1 MEKKSFANRFGLIAL
16 MLLSLFVSTAVFAGN
31 APAASPVVITNTP
44 AQPIPMVG
52 LVKDSDAPARKPFQ
66 TVPIYVPAQLPANFY
81 DVVTV
86 PANQRLV
93 IEHVSGTCANIT
105 GVSLA
110 SYNQVPTWTGIV
122 FLAKDFYT
130 GAGAVGSTPVRLYA
144 NAGESLKI
152 DVTNQT
158 GLSGYCYLA
167 ISGYFVNLP

>member
-1 MEKKSFANRFGLIAL
+1 MNKRIIANRFGLIAL
-16 MLLSLFVSTAVFAGN
+16 MSLSLFASTAFAGN
-31 APAASPVVITNTP
+31 APAATPVIITNTP
-44 AQPIPMVG
+44 AQPVPMVG

-66 TVPIYVPAQLPANFY
+66 TAPMYIPAQLAATFY
-81 DVVTV
+81 DVLTI

-105 GVSLA
+105 GLSLA
-110 SYNQVPTWTGIV
+110 SYNQVPTWTGVV
-122 FLAKDFYT
+122 FLARDFYA

-144 NAGESLKI
+144 NAGETLKI
-152 DVTNQT
+152 DITNQT